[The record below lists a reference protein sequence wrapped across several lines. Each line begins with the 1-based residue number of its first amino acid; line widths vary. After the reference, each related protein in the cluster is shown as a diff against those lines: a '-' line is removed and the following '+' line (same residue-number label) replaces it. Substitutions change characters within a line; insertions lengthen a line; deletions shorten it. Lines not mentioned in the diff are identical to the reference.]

1 MELMLRL
8 CKNMNKEI
16 INIINTMFKEEGL
29 HETFL
34 KDVKICKSVS
44 YSPREP
50 LIYDFCLIIVLEG
63 KKTGY
68 LPNRNISYSS
78 DNYIVVPTI
87 LPFECETYASKE
99 DPFSC
104 ILVSID
110 NQVMYELIDTISKD
124 EPIDIKKDNLSVFED
139 KVSPQIEDVIFR
151 LVNILKSKEDSEIL
165 GNQILRELFYRIAM
179 GKNAS
184 FLHKMFLNTT
194 NEAKIARVLKYIHQN
209 YMRNLDIPTLA
220 RKEDMSASS
229 FNAHFKRIT
238 MHTPLQ
244 YIKKI
249 RLNKARDFI
258 SKYNYQVNETAQM
271 VGYESIPQ
279 FSNDYKS
286 YFGHAPKYAKPYC
299 SGSK

>member
-1 MELMLRL
+1 
-8 CKNMNKEI
+8 MNKEI
-16 INIINTMFKEEGL
+16 INVINDMFQNEGL

-34 KDVKICKSVS
+34 KDVKICKSTS

-63 KKTGY
+63 RKIGY

-99 DPFSC
+99 NPFSC

-110 NQVMYELIDTISKD
+110 NQVMYELIETISEN
-124 EPIDIKKDNLSVFED
+124 EPRHIKKDNLSVFED
-139 KVSPQIEDVIFR
+139 KVNPQIEEIIFR
-151 LVNILKSKEDSEIL
+151 LVNILKSEKDSEIL
-165 GNQILRELFYRIAM
+165 GSQVLRELFYRIAR
-179 GKNAS
+179 GENAS
-184 FLHKMFLNTT
+184 FLHKMFINTS
-194 NEAKIARVLKYIHQN
+194 NEAKIAGALKYIHKN
-209 YMRNLDIPTLA
+209 YMQTLDIPTLA
-220 RKEDMSASS
+220 RKAEMSNSS
-229 FNAHFKRIT
+229 FNTHFKRIT
-238 MHTPLQ
+238 IHTPLQ

-258 SKYNYQVNETAQM
+258 SKYNYQVNEAAQA

-286 YFGHAPKYAKPYC
+286 YFGHTPKYAKPYC
-299 SGSK
+299 SGNK